1 MAFGHG
7 NSWFKTPSCPGHVV
21 AGTHYVCTHNVQFYS
36 LAGYS
41 SDAFNAAKA
50 QAEALKA
57 AGQPHMR
64 VWAHDTDNPSF
75 YLMDEPGDDEW
86 DAVNHTGVCTDTHLD
101 YFHTGCMDPNG
112 AKFTLSITGCSG
124 RAFGWATFYCGVEV
138 LTEEDYVSN
147 IGLAESSLW
156 YPRTLV
162 EETRIN
168 GRTTQAMTCGN
179 PIDCKDKCERMER
192 SARSGGLPAPTACA
206 LCNPPCPDNAGTS
219 LVWTVTAFVDD
230 VSSALQ
236 LAAICAGGGATACIC
251 QILMMIK
258 PAWIDNLPD
267 EIQECSVADLMML
280 ILDKV
285 AVAMIGLFETTIN
298 GAFIDP
304 LNKIPIIN
312 LNLKR
317 LCIPYKDIKDCKS
330 EKEQAELAALL
341 GCSFDD
347 KSLWKRCYYERVR
360 HARILNLLVHNTLT
374 TAANRTFHCLQ
385 SFCV

>member
-1 MAFGHG
+1 M
-7 NSWFKTPSCPGHVV
+7 
-21 AGTHYVCTHNVQFYS
+21 
-36 LAGYS
+36 
-41 SDAFNAAKA
+41 
-50 QAEALKA
+50 
-57 AGQPHMR
+57 
-64 VWAHDTDNPSF
+64 
-75 YLMDEPGDDEW
+75 
-86 DAVNHTGVCTDTHLD
+86 
-101 YFHTGCMDPNG
+101 
-112 AKFTLSITGCSG
+112 
-124 RAFGWATFYCGVEV
+124 
-138 LTEEDYVSN
+138 
-147 IGLAESSLW
+147 
-156 YPRTLV
+156 
-162 EETRIN
+162 
-168 GRTTQAMTCGN
+168 
-179 PIDCKDKCERMER
+179 
-192 SARSGGLPAPTACA
+192 
-206 LCNPPCPDNAGTS
+206 
-219 LVWTVTAFVDD
+219 
-230 VSSALQ
+230 
-236 LAAICAGGGATACIC
+236 
-251 QILMMIK
+251 
-258 PAWIDNLPD
+258 
-267 EIQECSVADLMML
+267 ADLMML